1 MAWEFLSR
9 AAKIALYVQSGATK
23 TAWDVLSG
31 MANRCGMFCPGC
43 QKMAWDV
50 LSWDVLSY
58 IHKVQMRRLGIHT
71 QKFQGCELEL
81 HTYIPLAPHCSL
93 WGPTTSPF
101 LSTLSQLIWGTFSM
115 Q

>member
-1 MAWEFLSR
+1 MAFEFLSR
-9 AAKIALYVQSGATK
+9 AAKIAWYVLSVATK
-23 TAWDVLSG
+23 TA
-31 MANRCGMFCPGC
+31 
-43 QKMAWDV
+43 
-50 LSWDVLSY
+50 WDVLSY
-58 IHKVQMRRLGIHT
+58 IHKVQMRRLGIHA

-93 WGPTTSPF
+93 LGPTTSPF